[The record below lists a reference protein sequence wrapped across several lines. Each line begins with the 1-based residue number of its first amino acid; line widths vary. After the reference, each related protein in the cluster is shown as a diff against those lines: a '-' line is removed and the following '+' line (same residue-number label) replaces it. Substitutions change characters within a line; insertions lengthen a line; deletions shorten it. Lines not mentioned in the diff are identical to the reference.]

1 MARHLQVLS
10 LVVVVVDREV
20 DNKAEVEHSR
30 DPTSGAKG
38 NALAEFLRCASICLM
53 DNFFGNPRLMANVHR
68 TVLPNRRKPL
78 QVCLIFFTT
87 QLIFDTS

>member
-38 NALAEFLRCASICLM
+38 NALAELLRYAFICLL
-53 DNFFGNPRLMANVHR
+53 DKFFWEPSAYG
-68 TVLPNRRKPL
+68 
-78 QVCLIFFTT
+78 
-87 QLIFDTS
+87 

>member
-10 LVVVVVDREV
+10 LVVVVVDRVV

-38 NALAEFLRCASICLM
+38 NALAELLRCA
-53 DNFFGNPRLMANVHR
+53 FF
-68 TVLPNRRKPL
+68 
-78 QVCLIFFTT
+78 VCWISFFWEP
-87 QLIFDTS
+87 SAYG

>member
-10 LVVVVVDREV
+10 LVVVVVDRVV

-38 NALAEFLRCASICLM
+38 NALAELLRCASIL
-53 DNFFGNPRLMANVHR
+53 FVG
-68 TVLPNRRKPL
+68 
-78 QVCLIFFTT
+78 
-87 QLIFDTS
+87 

>member
-30 DPTSGAKG
+30 DPTSGAKD
-38 NALAEFLRCASICLM
+38 NALAERLRCDSIRLM
-53 DNFFGNPRLMANVHR
+53 DNSFENPRLMANVHR

-87 QLIFDTS
+87 KLIFDTS